1 MAIIDTFKANTTSV
15 EVPSCHSSLTTGVPN
30 NFCPQFSWP
39 ADLSGLERIMLSAHG
54 DLQRLL
60 RLGFALPLS
69 ALKFSLANDLL

>member
-15 EVPSCHSSLTTGVPN
+15 EVLYLLVIHPSQESLIT
-30 NFCPQFSWP
+30 CLQFSWP

-60 RLGFALPLS
+60 RLGFAFILS
-69 ALKFSLANDLL
+69 VPKSSNDLLY